1 MSVIA
6 DLGEGGLFGKG
17 ASAYYAGRAEQAK
30 AWSGRKREEECQC
43 SLGILTRFILLEL
56 WPWAGALHIQDDYFL
71 VS

>member
-30 AWSGRKREEECQC
+30 AWVGQEGRRRMPVLSGY
-43 SLGILTRFILLEL
+43 SYLVHS
-56 WPWAGALHIQDDYFL
+56 PGALTMGWCPTH
-71 VS
+71 SG